1 MRRVLPFL
9 LCILVFSNPA
19 EASQPACSIESQTF
33 DSKDVLCIIPAGEAM
48 QRRFEFIARFSGSH
62 DDTRVSIRPAL
73 GGQPLTC
80 EEGSRNEL
88 FGEDGDVSLNCRFA
102 VPAAQPTEARL
113 KVTIRWSH
121 AEYTDYALVGR

>member
-19 EASQPACSIESQTF
+19 EASQPACSVESQTF
-33 DSKDVLCIIPAGEAM
+33 DSKDVLCVIPAGGTM
-48 QRRFEFIARFSGSH
+48 QRGFEFIARFSGSH
-62 DDTRVSIRPAL
+62 DDTRVSMRPSL
-73 GGQPLTC
+73 DGRPLTC

-88 FGEDGDVSLNCRFA
+88 FGEDGNVSLNCRFA
-102 VPAAQPTEARL
+102 VPAAQQTEARL

-121 AEYTDYALVGR
+121 AEYTDYTLESR